1 MVLEP
6 WKDKFL
12 AGVGNCLRLY
22 EIGKKRVLKK
32 AEIKNLTSP
41 VNTIKLWGQR
51 IFATEVNDSFHMYKY
66 KPREQTFFDIADD
79 VLNRYITTTAILDYH
94 TIIGA
99 DKFENI
105 FVSRVPQSN
114 FYFIY
119 KMPNKILRT
128 IPIRIN
134 LDGKMDT

>member
-22 EIGKKRVLKK
+22 DIGKKRILKK

-41 VNTIKLWGQR
+41 VNTIKIWGQR

-79 VLNRYITTTAILDYH
+79 VLNRYITTSAILDYH

-114 FYFIY
+114 FIFYC
-119 KMPNKILRT
+119 RCR
-128 IPIRIN
+128 IRF
-134 LDGKMDT
+134 

>member
-1 MVLEP
+1 M
-6 WKDKFL
+6 
-12 AGVGNCLRLY
+12 
-22 EIGKKRVLKK
+22 
-32 AEIKNLTSP
+32 TSP
-41 VNTIKLWGQR
+41 VNTIKIWGQR

-79 VLNRYITTTAILDYH
+79 VLNRYVTASAILDYH

-114 FYFIY
+114 LYFIS
-119 KMPNKILRT
+119 KMLSKILRIT
-128 IPIRIN
+128 PTLIS
-134 LDGKMDT
+134 LDGKMVT

>member
-1 MVLEP
+1 
-6 WKDKFL
+6 
-12 AGVGNCLRLY
+12 
-22 EIGKKRVLKK
+22 
-32 AEIKNLTSP
+32 
-41 VNTIKLWGQR
+41 
-51 IFATEVNDSFHMYKY
+51 MYKY

-114 FYFIY
+114 FYFIW

-128 IPIRIN
+128 ILIRIN

>member
-114 FYFIY
+114 FYFIW

-128 IPIRIN
+128 ILIRIN